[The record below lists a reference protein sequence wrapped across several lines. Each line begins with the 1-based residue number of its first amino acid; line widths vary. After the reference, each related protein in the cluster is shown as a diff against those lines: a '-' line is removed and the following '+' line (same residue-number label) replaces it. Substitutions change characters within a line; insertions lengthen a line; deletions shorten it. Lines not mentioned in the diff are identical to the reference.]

1 MTLRSKLIEI
11 VGGKPFGEERAKTQE
26 AFNTMYEAYMD
37 GPFRYPPQ
45 MLIERL
51 SELDSST
58 ILYLIRGMQSGITGL
73 PYNASTEDQR
83 QYQVTESRWQWLY
96 SPLAQ
101 WSVQV
106 WTSYGIGEK
115 VAVTCNDE
123 KAQEV
128 WENVWDNSAIF
139 DDDTIHML
147 STSVLVDGDIYLAA
161 FISIADGSVNF
172 EYVNCD
178 EIKEICTN
186 PDNKNEPLY
195 YKREYTAT
203 DGVTN
208 HCIYYPDWHTY
219 FYHEADL
226 KKFVL
231 PTDAVVSLSE
241 AMDEN
246 KGTAV
251 LMLHIAHN
259 RKDANSLHGWP
270 ILGIAAP
277 YFRAHKEFV
286 ENRLTISRQKASF
299 VREFITGGGSRGVEA
314 VRAKFG
320 QQLSTSTGYSTVD
333 ANPPATAGSN
343 LIHNQA
349 VEHRDLPMTTGA
361 SDANTDNNMF
371 SWMALIGAGLFPTT
385 AGMDTSRWATALAMD
400 KTQSAQWSRYQS
412 FWACQFRKMVEL
424 VLWAAETWGNAKYP
438 DKGSKVSIDT
448 LSLVDF
454 PGVVTPIASML
465 ATLPNS
471 GLSQNAQNAVI
482 QALWTPVLTA
492 LGTEDID
499 KILSDDMLGVLEPEE
514 AAQVAKVATDA
525 SKKLIEFALQVRRN
539 KLAEKAGSNG

>member
-400 KTQSAQWSRYQS
+400 KTQNAQWSRY
-412 FWACQFRKMVEL
+412 
-424 VLWAAETWGNAKYP
+424 
-438 DKGSKVSIDT
+438 
-448 LSLVDF
+448 
-454 PGVVTPIASML
+454 
-465 ATLPNS
+465 
-471 GLSQNAQNAVI
+471 
-482 QALWTPVLTA
+482 
-492 LGTEDID
+492 
-499 KILSDDMLGVLEPEE
+499 
-514 AAQVAKVATDA
+514 
-525 SKKLIEFALQVRRN
+525 
-539 KLAEKAGSNG
+539 

>member
-11 VGGKPFGEERAKTQE
+11 VGGKQFREERAKTQE
-26 AFNTMYEAYMD
+26 AFNTMHEAYMD

-45 MLIERL
+45 MLIDRL
-51 SELDSST
+51 SELHGST
-58 ILYLIRGMQSGITGL
+58 ILYLIRGMQSGVTGL

-96 SPLAQ
+96 NPLAQ

-172 EYVNCD
+172 EYINCD

-186 PDNKNEPLY
+186 PDNKNEELY
-195 YKREYTAT
+195 YKTEYTAT
-203 DGVTN
+203 GGVTN

-246 KGTAV
+246 KGTTV

-400 KTQSAQWSRYQS
+400 KTQSSQWARYQS
-412 FWACQFRKMVEL
+412 FWGAQFRKMVEL

-448 LSLVDF
+448 LSLEDF

-465 ATLPNS
+465 ATLPSS
-471 GLSQNAQNAVI
+471 GLSQNAQNALV

-499 KILSDDMLGVLEPEE
+499 KILSADMLGVLEPEE
-514 AAQVAKVATDA
+514 AGKVAMNGTDTPTM
-525 SKKLIEFALQVRRN
+525 LLR
-539 KLAEKAGSNG
+539 LPL